1 MYIHIYIYI
10 HMYIY
15 ETCGV
20 VPCFPVKKF
29 PFKPSLASTKG
40 HKKMLSNFV
49 LANPISLA
57 LNSPILWS
65 QIIYNS
71 LNHGFWRL
79 FKIRTPSKPIDHP

>member
-1 MYIHIYIYI
+1 MYVYIYIYAIYIYIYAHISVHIYI

-40 HKKMLSNFV
+40 HKKCCPTLYW
-49 LANPISLA
+49 LIP
-57 LNSPILWS
+57 SP
-65 QIIYNS
+65 
-71 LNHGFWRL
+71 
-79 FKIRTPSKPIDHP
+79 

>member
-1 MYIHIYIYI
+1 MHISVYIYI

-40 HKKMLSNFV
+40 HKKCCPTLYW
-49 LANPISLA
+49 LIP
-57 LNSPILWS
+57 SP
-65 QIIYNS
+65 
-71 LNHGFWRL
+71 
-79 FKIRTPSKPIDHP
+79 